1 MSDMLK
7 DKFLDPLS
15 DPTVVGL
22 GFLQMHDNVHLQTDI
37 LPEMKV
43 TTDNYFL
50 MHNSDAF
57 ISLFRA
63 FIHDLRLKQ

>member
-1 MSDMLK
+1 MTDMFK

-22 GFLQMHDNVHLQTDI
+22 GFLQMHNNVHLQTDI

-43 TTDNYFL
+43 TTDNYFF
-50 MHNSDAF
+50 NA
-57 ISLFRA
+57 
-63 FIHDLRLKQ
+63 